1 MLDVEDYIKNTNL
14 KITRLP
20 NDLNPNIKL
29 REAINDKYG
38 ICPYCGKKTDSWHR
52 FTKHKYIRLD
62 NKWWQFWKSP
72 VWCEKKEYVC
82 PKCGTL
88 WESPWY
94 PDDIAKLK

>member
-1 MLDVEDYIKNTNL
+1 MFDVEDCIENTNL

-38 ICPYCGKKTDSWHR
+38 ICPYCGKSTGIW
-52 FTKHKYIRLD
+52 FTEHEYVRL
-62 NKWWQFWKSP
+62 NSKWWQFWKLP
-72 VWCEKKEYVC
+72 VWCEKKEYKC
-82 PKCGTL
+82 SKCGMS

-94 PDDIAKLK
+94 PYDIVNLK